1 MSKFR
6 KGYMQRIKD
15 LILCLVFFSSYTY
28 IFIKALEIILK

>member
-6 KGYMQRIKD
+6 KGYIKAIKD
-15 LILCLVFFSSYTY
+15 LSLFLVFFVGYSY